1 MIVRTVEFA
10 GSVATPGQP
19 LPGELPQIAFAG
31 RSNVGKSSLVNRL
44 LGRTR
49 RGVARVSASPG
60 KTQAL
65 NFYRVNEAFFLVD
78 LPGSGY
84 AKAPRAVREQWQRL
98 VRSYLGRSRLLKGV
112 VYLVDSRHPP
122 TAGDCE
128 FVEYLAGTG
137 VPALIVLTKVDKLK
151 PRQREGGIAGPAG
164 SRLGVG
170 EEQIVES
177 SARTGEG
184 AAALLEAM
192 AALLEDGP

>member
-10 GSVATPGQP
+10 GSVVAPGQP

-84 AKAPRAVREQWQRL
+84 AKAPSSVRDRWRRL
-98 VRSYLGRSRLLKGV
+98 VREYLVGSRSLKGV
-112 VYLVDSRHPP
+112 AYLVDSRHPP
-122 TAGDCE
+122 TGGDCE
-128 FVEYLAGTG
+128 FVEYLAETG
-137 VPALIVLTKVDKLK
+137 VPTLLVLTKVDKLK
-151 PRQREGGIAGPAG
+151 LRQREAGLAGPVAG
-164 SRLGVG
+164 CLGVG
-170 EEQIVES
+170 EEQVVES

-184 AAALLEAM
+184 AAELLEAM
-192 AALLEDGP
+192 EALLEDGS

>member
-10 GSVATPGQP
+10 GSVATPEQP

-84 AKAPRAVREQWQRL
+84 AKAPKSVREQWQKL
-98 VRSYLGRSRLLKGV
+98 VRRYLSGSRLLKGV

-128 FVEYLAGTG
+128 FVEYLAETG

-151 PRQREGGIAGPAG
+151 PRQREGSIAGPAG

-184 AAALLEAM
+184 AKELLEAM
-192 AALLEDGP
+192 EALLEDGS